1 VHRTISV
8 VLHIYLS
15 CTRFVAN
22 VNQKLWVVPL
32 IYSSKFLEQRTEGGL
47 LNLEFEHMIEEL
59 KNPFFIFPFFRLDK
73 ETSSTVTGGIPIINP
88 RHATSSRSTTT
99 VMPLLQDLLLQ

>member
-1 VHRTISV
+1 
-8 VLHIYLS
+8 
-15 CTRFVAN
+15 
-22 VNQKLWVVPL
+22 
-32 IYSSKFLEQRTEGGL
+32 
-47 LNLEFEHMIEEL
+47 MIEEL

-99 VMPLLQDLLLQ
+99 VE